1 MPTIIFIS
9 QSFPFKIALIVVCR
23 KSNFLYFSVFPWFVE
38 SMGVNCNILFIAIL
52 CLRYLKKDRKHIMLE
67 LLKVLQ
73 NAQISHGNCTNS
85 RSNCGILEIGEP
97 VWRIGEGIS
106 NRFPSPHSQLRS
118 FADSPDPVSHNHIR
132 HYKVWNIFLDRPL
145 SVSQSPI
152 TIIHLGQLFPTN
164 QYFYFTF
171 SSPAKR
177 WLLDK
182 MGLSE
187 QVWRGWWPKLSTSF
201 RLLVYFSLNLS
212 G

>member
-1 MPTIIFIS
+1 MS
-9 QSFPFKIALIVVCR
+9 SHDSLRAWESIATSKL
-23 KSNFLYFSVFPWFVE
+23 
-38 SMGVNCNILFIAIL
+38 LFIAIL

-201 RLLVYFSLNLS
+201 RLLAYFSLNLS

>member
-1 MPTIIFIS
+1 MS
-9 QSFPFKIALIVVCR
+9 SHDSLRAWESIATSKL
-23 KSNFLYFSVFPWFVE
+23 
-38 SMGVNCNILFIAIL
+38 LFIAIL

-132 HYKVWNIFLDRPL
+132 HYKVLK
-145 SVSQSPI
+145 
-152 TIIHLGQLFPTN
+152 H
-164 QYFYFTF
+164 F
-171 SSPAKR
+171 S
-177 WLLDK
+177 
-182 MGLSE
+182 
-187 QVWRGWWPKLSTSF
+187 
-201 RLLVYFSLNLS
+201 
-212 G
+212 

>member
-1 MPTIIFIS
+1 
-9 QSFPFKIALIVVCR
+9 
-23 KSNFLYFSVFPWFVE
+23 
-38 SMGVNCNILFIAIL
+38 
-52 CLRYLKKDRKHIMLE
+52 MLE

-187 QVWRGWWPKLSTSF
+187 QVCAVGGQNYPQVLDCSHILASTCLDRIHRVKLWI
-201 RLLVYFSLNLS
+201 LINY
-212 G
+212 